1 MKQDLRRTDT
11 EISTKFYNNPLIIE
25 GVEREDFIFRKFTR
39 SATLIEQTITQ
50 KEITNQTDY
59 YLVKLCSE
67 TYVLKTI

>member
-39 SATLIEQTITQ
+39 SATLIEQPITQ

-59 YLVKLCSE
+59 YSVKLYSE

>member
-25 GVEREDFIFRKFTR
+25 GEAREDFISGKFTR

-50 KEITNQTDY
+50 KEITSQTD
-59 YLVKLCSE
+59 
-67 TYVLKTI
+67 